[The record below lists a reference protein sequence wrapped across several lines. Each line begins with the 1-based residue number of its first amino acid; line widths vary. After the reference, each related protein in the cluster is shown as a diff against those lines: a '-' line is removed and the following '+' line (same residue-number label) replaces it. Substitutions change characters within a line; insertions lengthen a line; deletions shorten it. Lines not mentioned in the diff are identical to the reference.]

1 MSIVN
6 PHVIWPGNGWAAAG
20 MMRVL
25 STMNHTSDARRFPDH
40 QVNLTK
46 WINEILKDSE
56 SWSHQVCVLVGGIGY
71 SLIFWY
77 C

>member
-1 MSIVN
+1 MSIGI

-25 STMNHTSDARRFPDH
+25 STMNHTSDARRFSDH
-40 QVNLTK
+40 QANLTK
-46 WINEILKDSE
+46 WIDEILNE

-71 SLIFWY
+71 LFILWY